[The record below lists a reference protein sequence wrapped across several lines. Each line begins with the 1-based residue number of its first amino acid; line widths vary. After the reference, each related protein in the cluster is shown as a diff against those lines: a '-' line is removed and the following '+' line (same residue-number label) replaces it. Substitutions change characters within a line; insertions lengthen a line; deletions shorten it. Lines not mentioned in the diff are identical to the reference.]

1 MGAAGRWSI
10 LDRYDVYKLM
20 GLGAW
25 SESVRGLDREYQQA
39 TGDSR
44 SGKQQSRLETRE
56 VHVFR
61 GSFALWFLWF
71 VQGAID
77 SAAWLPKSGGSG
89 PKLLVVTQPQGE
101 RG

>member
-1 MGAAGRWSI
+1 MNINKQRH
-10 LDRYDVYKLM
+10 
-20 GLGAW
+20 
-25 SESVRGLDREYQQA
+25 
-39 TGDSR
+39 GDSR
-44 SGKQQSRLETRE
+44 SGKQQSKLETRE

-61 GSFALWFLWF
+61 GSFALPSGSSGLCR
-71 VQGAID
+71 ARSI